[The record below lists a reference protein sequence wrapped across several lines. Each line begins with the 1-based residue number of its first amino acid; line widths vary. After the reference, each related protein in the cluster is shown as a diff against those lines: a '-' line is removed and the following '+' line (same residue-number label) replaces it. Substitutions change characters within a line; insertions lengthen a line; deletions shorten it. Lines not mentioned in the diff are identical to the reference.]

1 MIVYH
6 HMILT
11 TIALVLMLMMTSSVV
26 PAMELAYLLGIM
38 IHIDLHALQLNQSA
52 VRMRSPAN
60 RQTIINTDLVI
71 TNPCLHPRQVL
82 LINLY
87 LHQNLKTIGH
97 LLPLMELVEEEEEEA
112 TGALGWGPHPKPV
125 EMLTQLWQLC

>member
-52 VRMRSPAN
+52 VRVRSPAN
-60 RQTIINTDLVI
+60 RQTIINTGMPSYYYPV
-71 TNPCLHPRQVL
+71 
-82 LINLY
+82 Y
-87 LHQNLKTIGH
+87 YFS
-97 LLPLMELVEEEEEEA
+97 
-112 TGALGWGPHPKPV
+112 GPHI
-125 EMLTQLWQLC
+125 QLACFNPTVWENTINMTVHIWQCLSLITVFFIIPQNFIFICYSDMTEK